1 MLQSNNRSIE
11 AIWRKSL
18 CDRKRGRA
26 MQPLSSSIGTGIIDL
41 AMSDGPAGSTAHP
54 SIRDRLLLLIGQI
67 LGKPEAAASLPT
79 ETRLSELGMSSIKMV
94 NLMLAVET
102 EFDLTI
108 PQGDITPDNFR
119 SVATVEAL
127 VARLL
132 AVKS

>member
-1 MLQSNNRSIE
+1 MSAEPLPE
-11 AIWRKSL
+11 TA
-18 CDRKRGRA
+18 
-26 MQPLSSSIGTGIIDL
+26 QP
-41 AMSDGPAGSTAHP
+41 A
-54 SIRDRLLLLIGQI
+54 IRDRLLQLVGQI
-67 LGKPEAAASLPT
+67 LGKPDATSSLPA
-79 ETRLSELGMSSIKMV
+79 EARLSELGMSSIKMV

-127 VARLL
+127 LARLL